1 MRRRVDEAPRVAG
14 PNDHAGHAVVEVQ
27 LRGAAVVGHHDEPA
41 RHGLEDHVAE
51 RLRLAGKEKD
61 VGGGVVCG
69 EVVARSKAS
78 NDQIAMVP
86 LEGRSQRPVADHDE
100 TETAVHVLHGPV
112 RLDGKPDVLLRR
124 QAPDGQDHQVA
135 LRRAPGRREGP
146 RAARRVEAAAVYAAA
161 EHAEVPEPGGHEL
174 VAERRRR
181 HEGSGGGIVEATQE
195 REDRAPQPA
204 RAVVLDVAMEVGV
217 EAGVHGD
224 PERAAGSHRRPP
236 QRPFGRD
243 VDDVGIAESPGGP

>member
-1 MRRRVDEAPRVAG
+1 MRRRVHEAPRVAG

-78 NDQIAMVP
+78 KDQIAMVA

-100 TETAVHVLHGPV
+100 AEAAVHFLHGPV
-112 RLDGKPDVLLRR
+112 RLDGKPDVLLCR
-124 QAPDGQDHQVA
+124 QAPDGQDHQIA
-135 LRRAPGRREGP
+135 LRRAPGRPEGP
-146 RAARRVEAAAVYAAA
+146 RAARRVEAATVDAAA
-161 EHAEVPEPGGHEL
+161 EHAEVREPGGREL
-174 VAERRRR
+174 VAEHRRR
-181 HEGSGGGIVEATQE
+181 HERAGGGVVEATQE
-195 REDRAPQPA
+195 REDRAP
-204 RAVVLDVAMEVGV
+204 
-217 EAGVHGD
+217 
-224 PERAAGSHRRPP
+224 
-236 QRPFGRD
+236 
-243 VDDVGIAESPGGP
+243 